1 MHLALFFWDRLP
13 VSGYGG
19 TQRAVVWLARGL
31 AELGH
36 EVTLIAG
43 TGTRVPEA
51 RVVEVDLGHARSPD
65 FDIAPFLPS
74 GIDLL
79 YGFAPVPGTPPVPY
93 IRRLAGNWP
102 SDKIAPP
109 NTLFL
114 SANHA
119 ARHGGRC
126 WVYNGVDPSE
136 FIFRPDKDGFD
147 LFLGRLHSVKGH
159 RLAIE
164 GTRRLD
170 RRLVIAGGWRPSFP
184 WSRVRYHRSVGGSRK
199 AQLLAA
205 ARCLWMPAQWH
216 EPFGLT
222 LIEALVSGTPVI
234 GTHYGSLPEIVRPS
248 VGGLG
253 DSLEELVEVA
263 RNVGQVDPAACR
275 ARAERYFSHRT
286 MAEGYVRVARHYL
299 NSGALP
305 PGVEAGD

>member
-51 RVVEVDLGHARSPD
+51 RVVEVDLGHARRPD

-102 SDKIAPP
+102 SGKIAPP

-159 RLAIE
+159 RLAVE

-234 GTHYGSLPEIVRPS
+234 GTHYGSLPEIIRPS

-275 ARAERYFSHRT
+275 ARVERYFSHHT

-299 NSGALP
+299 DSGTLP

>member
-1 MHLALFFWDRLP
+1 MHLALYFWDRLP

-36 EVTLIAG
+36 EVSLIAG

-51 RVVEVDLGHARSPD
+51 RVIEVDLATARRPD
-65 FDIAPFLPS
+65 FDISPLLPR
-74 GIDLL
+74 GVDLL
-79 YGFAPVPGTPPVPY
+79 YGFARLPRTPPVPY
-93 IRRLAGNWP
+93 IRRLAGNRP
-102 SDKIAPP
+102 PGKVTPP

-119 ARHGGRC
+119 ARHGGGS

-136 FIFRPDKDGFD
+136 FAFRAAKDGFD

-159 RLAIE
+159 RMAIE
-164 GTRRLD
+164 GTRRL
-170 RRLVIAGGWRPSFP
+170 RRKLVIAGGWRPSFP
-184 WSRVRYHRSVGGSRK
+184 WSRVRYFRSVGGTRK
-199 AQLLAA
+199 ANLLAG

-234 GTHYGSLPEIVRPS
+234 GTHFGSLPEIIRPS

-253 DSLEELVEVA
+253 DSLDELVEVA
-263 RNVGQVDPAACR
+263 REIGRVDPDACR
-275 ARAERYFSHRT
+275 ARVERYFTHRT
-286 MAEGYVRVARHYL
+286 MAEGYLRVARFYL
-299 NSGALP
+299 ESGALP
-305 PGVEAGD
+305 PGLVAGD

>member
-43 TGTRVPEA
+43 TGTQVSEA
-51 RVVEVDLGHARSPD
+51 RVVEVDLGHARGPD

-275 ARAERYFSHRT
+275 ARVERYFSHRT

-299 NSGALP
+299 DSGALP

>member
-43 TGTRVPEA
+43 TGTLVPEA
-51 RVVEVDLGHARSPD
+51 RVVEVDLGHARLPD

-102 SDKIAPP
+102 SGKIAPP

-170 RRLVIAGGWRPSFP
+170 RRLVIAGGWRPTFP

-234 GTHYGSLPEIVRPS
+234 GTRYGSLPEIIRPS

-275 ARAERYFSHRT
+275 ARVERYFSHRT

-299 NSGALP
+299 DSGAMP

>member
-51 RVVEVDLGHARSPD
+51 RVVEVDLGHARRPD

-74 GIDLL
+74 GLDLL

-102 SDKIAPP
+102 SGKIAPP

-136 FIFRPDKDGFD
+136 FIFRPDKNGFD
-147 LFLGRLHSVKGH
+147 LFLGRLHSIKGH

-170 RRLVIAGGWRPSFP
+170 RRLMIAGGWRPTFP
-184 WSRVRYHRSVGGSRK
+184 WSRVRYHRSVGGTRK

-234 GTHYGSLPEIVRPS
+234 GTHYGSLPEIIRPW

-275 ARAERYFSHRT
+275 ARVERYFSHRT

-299 NSGALP
+299 DSGALP

>member
-1 MHLALFFWDRLP
+1 MHLALYFWDRLP

-43 TGTRVPEA
+43 IGTRVPEA
-51 RVVEVDLGHARSPD
+51 RVVEVDLDAVRRPG
-65 FDIAPFLPS
+65 FDIAPFLPP
-74 GIDLL
+74 GVDLL

-93 IRRLAGNWP
+93 IRRLAGNWRAG
-102 SDKIAPP
+102 KIAPP

-119 ARHGGRC
+119 ARHGGRS

-136 FIFRPDKDGFD
+136 FVFRSAKDRFD

-159 RLAIE
+159 RLAID

-170 RRLVIAGGWRPSFP
+170 RRLVVAGGWRPSFP
-184 WSRVRYHRSVGGSRK
+184 WSRVRYHRTVGGTRK

-234 GTHYGSLPEIVRPS
+234 GTHFGSLPEIIRPS

-253 DSLEELVEVA
+253 DTLEELVEVA
-263 RNVGQVDPAACR
+263 RSIERVDPAACR
-275 ARAERYFSHRT
+275 ARVERYFSHRT
-286 MAEGYVRVARHYL
+286 MAEGYLRVARHYL
-299 NSGALP
+299 ESGALP
-305 PGVEAGD
+305 TGVEAGD

>member
-1 MHLALFFWDRLP
+1 MHLALYFWDRLP
-13 VSGYGG
+13 VAGYGG

-43 TGTRVPEA
+43 TGTRVAEA
-51 RVVEVDLGHARSPD
+51 RVVEVDLRGVQRPD
-65 FDIAPFLPS
+65 FDIGPFLPP
-74 GIDLL
+74 GVEVLF
-79 YGFAPVPGTPPVPY
+79 GFAPVPVSPPVPY
-93 IRRLAGNWP
+93 IRRLAGNWRP
-102 SDKIAPP
+102 GKTAPP

-119 ARHGGRC
+119 ARHGGRS

-136 FIFRPDKDGFD
+136 FTYRSTKDGFD

-159 RLAIE
+159 RMAIE
-164 GTRRLD
+164 GTRRLH
-170 RRLVIAGGWRPSFP
+170 RKLMIAGGWRPSFP
-184 WSRVRYHRSVGGSRK
+184 WSRVRYFRSVGGIRK
-199 AQLLAA
+199 ANLLAG

-234 GTHYGSLPEIVRPS
+234 GTHFGSLPEIIRPS

-263 RNVGQVDPAACR
+263 RGIERVDPAACR
-275 ARAERYFSHRT
+275 ARVERYFSHRT
-286 MAEGYVRVARHYL
+286 MAEGYLQVARHYL
-299 NSGALP
+299 ESGFLP
-305 PGVEAGD
+305 PGVVAGD

>member
-1 MHLALFFWDRLP
+1 MHLALYFWDRLP
-13 VSGYGG
+13 VMGYGG

-51 RVVEVDLGHARSPD
+51 RVVEVDLGRARRPD

-79 YGFAPVPGTPPVPY
+79 YGFAPVPGEPPVPY

-102 SDKIAPP
+102 PGKIAPP

-136 FIFRPDKDGFD
+136 FTFRPDKDGFD

-159 RLAIE
+159 RLAVE

-234 GTHYGSLPEIVRPS
+234 GTHYGSLPEIIRPS

-263 RNVGQVDPAACR
+263 RNVGQVDPATCR
-275 ARAERYFSHRT
+275 ARVERYFSHHT

-299 NSGALP
+299 DSGALP

>member
-1 MHLALFFWDRLP
+1 
-13 VSGYGG
+13 
-19 TQRAVVWLARGL
+19 
-31 AELGH
+31 
-36 EVTLIAG
+36 
-43 TGTRVPEA
+43 
-51 RVVEVDLGHARSPD
+51 VVEVDLGAARRPD
-65 FDIAPFLPS
+65 FDIAPFLPP

-102 SDKIAPP
+102 PAKVAPP

-136 FIFRPDKDGFD
+136 FIFRPTKEEFD

-170 RRLVIAGGWRPSFP
+170 RRLIIAGGWRPSFP
-184 WSRVRYHRSVGGSRK
+184 WSRVRYHRSVGGIRK

-234 GTHYGSLPEIVRPS
+234 GTHFGSLPEIIRPS

-253 DSLEELVEVA
+253 DSLEQLVEVA
-263 RNVGQVDPAACR
+263 REIGRVDPAACR
-275 ARAERYFSHRT
+275 ARVERYFSHRT
-286 MAEGYVRVARHYL
+286 MAEGYARVARAYL
-299 NSGALP
+299 DSGALP
-305 PGVEAGD
+305 SGIEAGD